1 MLARKDWCIHMKKPI
16 SVCLMVLLLCFV
28 SQITYGASPPDIV
41 WGPENQGL
49 RMNLH
54 IENADSNQPDVYK
67 VGIRLANVGPTPV
80 VLVAQ
85 WYYDEEKGDYR
96 EFLKQGVELTSFPE
110 VKVESAQTA
119 GNIRTSPQPTLEIKP
134 GDSVAVEW
142 VTAPRHLKPK
152 GYYNTTPAEFPSDGL
167 YSIRAKFL
175 ANSKQDSRIL
185 LYSNDC
191 RLSVGK
197 STAMPKFAMARI
209 IQADPAK
216 ETVVLA
222 LGSDQKIEPNDR
234 FECGIF
240 PYVYW
245 DILITEVKH
254 NSSTGSVKISSR
266 EPRENVP
273 TFPEVGS
280 VATLLPAGH
289 RHGCQLVPNTASLQ
303 GDSNATSSE
312 TLIYEAKLEE
322 VKKKAERITI
332 GMKRAEVEQLFRVK
346 DGGVEGPSISRYY
359 EHPEVMINIP
369 FDQTGGNWSP
379 DNRVTGEPNIYR
391 SLRHLD

>member
-1 MLARKDWCIHMKKPI
+1 MKKPI

-28 SQITYGASPPDIV
+28 SQISYGASPPDIA

-67 VGIRLANVGPTPV
+67 VGIRLANVGSTPI
-80 VLVAQ
+80 VLAAQ
-85 WYYDEEKGDYR
+85 WHYEEEKGDYR

-119 GNIRTSPQPTLEIKP
+119 GTIRTSPQPTFEIKP

-142 VTAPRHLKPK
+142 VTAPRRLKPQ
-152 GYYNTTPAEFPSDGL
+152 GYYNTTPTFPSDGL

-175 ANSKQDSRIL
+175 AISKQGSRIL

-191 RLSVGK
+191 QFAVGK

-216 ETVVLA
+216 EKVMLN

-234 FECGIF
+234 FECIFF
-240 PYVYW
+240 PYAVW
-245 DILITEVKH
+245 EILVTEVKL
-254 NSSTGSVKISSR
+254 NSSTGSVKTIAR
-266 EPRENVP
+266 EPQENVP
-273 TFPEVGS
+273 AFPRVGD
-280 VATLLPAGH
+280 VATLLPAG
-289 RHGCQLVPNTASLQ
+289 
-303 GDSNATSSE
+303 
-312 TLIYEAKLEE
+312 
-322 VKKKAERITI
+322 
-332 GMKRAEVEQLFRVK
+332 
-346 DGGVEGPSISRYY
+346 SRRSC
-359 EHPEVMINIP
+359 PAP
-369 FDQTGGNWSP
+369 A
-379 DNRVTGEPNIYR
+379 NR
-391 SLRHLD
+391 